1 MCLPVHLVLLMMRD
15 ITHLS
20 HKITDSAITMHSC
33 FPFIAVCMQ
42 DPENAVAIE
51 NTENLLEFLAS

>member
-1 MCLPVHLVLLMMRD
+1 
-15 ITHLS
+15 
-20 HKITDSAITMHSC
+20 MHSC

-51 NTENLLEFLAS
+51 NMENLLEFLAS